1 MKAFGVI
8 AYLLVYGYGHGFEVR
23 RLKLNS
29 EIIVYGYGYGHGFED
44 RYEFKDNQ
52 KLSINK
58 LF

>member
-29 EIIVYGYGYGHGFED
+29 EIIVYGYGHGFED